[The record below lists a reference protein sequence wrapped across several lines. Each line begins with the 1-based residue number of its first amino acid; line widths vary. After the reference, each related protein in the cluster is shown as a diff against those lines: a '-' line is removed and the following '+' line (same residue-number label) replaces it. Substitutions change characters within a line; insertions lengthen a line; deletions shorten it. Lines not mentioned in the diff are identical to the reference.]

1 MDGFQYF
8 LPLPQWAPA
17 ITMMAHWHHS
27 RCACTSECVISHV
40 HPYVSMCDGSRR
52 VLGARLHA
60 FTNEVLLVP
69 SCFFTVLHLGKSQN
83 KLCWSHSKMNARQ
96 SLLNPPS
103 CTCKTDRW
111 RSQKWVLPTWWCR
124 IVRIALNPM
133 IPFLWLK
140 LDRHFALKSL
150 NNKIELPKKT
160 EDHMQIAISVSSLG
174 WADVLELSF
183 GWCTRQCL

>member
-1 MDGFQYF
+1 MTVREWQNASTSFIF
-8 LPLPQWAPA
+8 LLTSVNSSANETLDVYGWLPVLSPSP
-17 ITMMAHWHHS
+17 TMSTCYHN
-27 RCACTSECVISHV
+27 
-40 HPYVSMCDGSRR
+40 DGSLTSWPVCLYIWVCDLSCASICEHVWGELAR

-69 SCFFTVLHLGKSQN
+69 SCFFIVLHLGKSQN

-140 LDRHFALKSL
+140 LDRQLL
-150 NNKIELPKKT
+150 
-160 EDHMQIAISVSSLG
+160 
-174 WADVLELSF
+174 
-183 GWCTRQCL
+183 